1 MTYGIFTD
9 PNNGSFSMTKLT
21 RFSFV
26 PALVF
31 GFIWMV
37 IKHGAAL
44 IDGGLLVLFFALFI
58 CGEAA
63 GSVKSYLDKKIANS
77 NGNK

>member
-1 MTYGIFTD
+1 MSYGIFND
-9 PNNGSFSMTKLT
+9 PNNDSFSMTKLT
-21 RFSFV
+21 RFSFI

-31 GFIWMV
+31 GFVWMV
-37 IKHGAAL
+37 VKYGQAL
-44 IDGGLLVLFFALFI
+44 IDSGLVVVFFALFI

-63 GSVKSYLDKKIANS
+63 ASVKSYLDKKIG